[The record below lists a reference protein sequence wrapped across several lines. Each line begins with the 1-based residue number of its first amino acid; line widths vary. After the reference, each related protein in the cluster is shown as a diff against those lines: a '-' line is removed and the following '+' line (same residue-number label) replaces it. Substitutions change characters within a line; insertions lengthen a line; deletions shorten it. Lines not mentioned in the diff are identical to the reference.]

1 MSCIG
6 LAGVPS
12 DVVACS
18 LGSLASFGAHALRR
32 ASDDSSF
39 DRAETAD
46 PYCTCQYSWDS
57 IWPKNRACRRSVL
70 DFVLQFDGFTS
81 TELFAPCTNLCFAA
95 M

>member
-1 MSCIG
+1 MSCKG

-46 PYCTCQYSWDS
+46 PYCTCQY
-57 IWPKNRACRRSVL
+57 
-70 DFVLQFDGFTS
+70 
-81 TELFAPCTNLCFAA
+81 
-95 M
+95 